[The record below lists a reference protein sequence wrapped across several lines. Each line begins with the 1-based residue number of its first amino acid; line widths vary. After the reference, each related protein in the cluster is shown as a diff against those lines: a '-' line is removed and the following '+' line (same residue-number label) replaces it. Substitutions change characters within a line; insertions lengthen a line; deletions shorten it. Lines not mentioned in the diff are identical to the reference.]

1 MIETA
6 GWAEYAVLNAKDL
19 QLVQQIE
26 WVSETHY
33 LGAFGLTAL
42 TAYYGMKVI
51 ARAGP
56 QDTVVVVS
64 GAAGVTGSMAVQVAK
79 KMLGCKRVVG
89 MAGSD

>member
-19 QLVQQIE
+19 QLAQQIE

-42 TAYYGMKVI
+42 TAYYGTKVI

-56 QDTVVVVS
+56 
-64 GAAGVTGSMAVQVAK
+64 
-79 KMLGCKRVVG
+79 
-89 MAGSD
+89 